1 MRVPH
6 VASLLLP
13 LFAALAMFTGSVP
26 APAADVGAAAAQVVQ
41 CTNEARA
48 SKGLAPMEVDPAL
61 AGAAQRFANAMKR
74 RRFFNHTDPTGRDPG
89 DRIHARARGYAA
101 WGENI
106 AQGYPTAHS
115 ACRAWMK
122 SHGHRANILNP
133 RLTRIG
139 AGYAPGRS
147 GPYWVE
153 DFATYKPR

>member
-1 MRVPH
+1 
-6 VASLLLP
+6 
-13 LFAALAMFTGSVP
+13 
-26 APAADVGAAAAQVVQ
+26 
-41 CTNEARA
+41 
-48 SKGLAPMEVDPAL
+48 MEVDPVL
-61 AGAAQRFANAMKR
+61 ASAAQRFANDMKR
-74 RRFFNHTDPTGRDPG
+74 RRFFNHTDPSGRNPG
-89 DRIHARARGYAA
+89 DRIHAHARGYAA